1 MAAKVDLRCCV
12 LFVIFVVSGVQC
24 GNRHHRRNTN
34 ELIIKPTGP
43 HVKAVGKNLFFT
55 CKANVPNP
63 KLVKDLKWYKSNGES
78 IPEDDR
84 VYTEE
89 QPGDAA
95 VMLFIKDLREED
107 SGQYHCKG
115 FYASTEEMAA
125 EVQISTFIGITW
137 DDAPTDQHAVI
148 NTDYKIR
155 CVVLA
160 SPPATIDWLKESLI
174 VSTGDRYVIETDGL
188 LIKGVDYNDAG
199 TYTCRARVLE
209 TGSLEERDIKLEVQ
223 TPPEWVKLPGPVKGI
238 EKEKAEFA
246 CESSGIPHP
255 HYTWVDQYGIDATDK
270 EGWILEENT
279 GHLIAYQLRREDE
292 GQYTCIAEN
301 AAGRIEAQSYLDV
314 VIRPKVQELYNKTL
328 PINHPEGRLVCKAS
342 GDPLPDIIWRKWS
355 RNEPLVIGGQPGDDR
370 VFVEERKERAPDY
383 TEGEEYWK
391 VSELII
397 NGLQRKDDGL
407 YECQARNEGGQFFK
421 SGHIQVEFPPT
432 FEEQPM
438 SQQWSWDQNPINLTC
453 IATAIPNATITW
465 WYRDRE
471 INREIID
478 RNYKVFGHG
487 PRSDLIVTPLDL
499 QYYGRYT
506 CKAINPH
513 GEAFTEIELKE
524 AREPSTLQQAV
535 TDKVTATTIQFRFVA
550 PHDTGGLPI
559 DSFSVEYKETTHE
572 WDDAKRRV
580 WPASSAGFYTL
591 ENLQPTTTY
600 DLRFASK
607 NLVGFSEWGAGKQL
621 TMPQRGPPEKPRI
634 STMDQNVEN
643 DVLNLTSPDRY
654 ELSWFLPEDN
664 GIPIDFF
671 EVSFY
676 PVTYDTSKMRW
687 ERHGNL
693 FRTEIPHPGNVR
705 YLITNLYPNTHHL
718 IEIRAHN
725 QEGYSTSSALVI
737 KTARGTGEY
746 STLPPFQETSI
757 PLGAIIGAI
766 VAILLLGFIL
776 VDLACFKINRTG
788 ITYMV
793 CKRAKKKSAR
803 LNKKNKNRNH
813 PPPHTQPILK
823 DQTLNGGKNHEKDP
837 LIHENNPKETV
848 VTSTNGGRNG
858 KASISVAKDSAV

>member
-1 MAAKVDLRCCV
+1 MAFKAFV
-12 LFVIFVVSGVQC
+12 LAFSVLVISSGVTA
-24 GNRHHRRNTN
+24 GRHHKQRRASN
-34 ELIIKPTGP
+34 ELQIKPQGP
-43 HVKAVGKNLFFT
+43 REESVGKNLFFT

-63 KLVKDLKWYKSNGES
+63 KLVKDLKWYKANGES

-95 VMLFIKDLREED
+95 IMLFIKDLREED
-107 SGQYHCKG
+107 SGSYRCKG
-115 FYASTEEMAA
+115 IYATNEELHA
-125 EVQISTFIGITW
+125 EVKISTFIGITW
-137 DDAPTDQHAVI
+137 DDAPTEQNAVI

-188 LIKGVDYNDAG
+188 LIKNVDYEDAG

-238 EKEKAEFA
+238 EKEKAEFQ
-246 CESSGIPHP
+246 CEASGIPHP
-255 HYTWVDQYGIDATDK
+255 RYTWVDQYGVNARDK
-270 EGWILEENT
+270 EGWILDEDT
-279 GHLIAYQLRREDE
+279 GNLIAYQLRRQDE
-292 GQYTCIAEN
+292 GMYRCIAEN
-301 AAGRIEAQSYLDV
+301 AAGRIQAESYLDV
-314 VIRPKVQELYNKTL
+314 VIRPKVQELFNKTF
-328 PINHPEGRLVCKAS
+328 PINHPEGRIVCKAS

-355 RNEPLVIGGQPGDDR
+355 RNEPYVIGGQPNDDR
-370 VFVEERKERAPDY
+370 VFVQERTERAPDY
-383 TEGEEYWK
+383 TEGEQEWK

-397 NGLQRKDDGL
+397 NGVQRQDDGL

-438 SQQWSWDQNPINLTC
+438 SEQWSWDQNPINLTC

-478 RNYKVFGHG
+478 RNYRVFGHG

-513 GEAFTEIELKE
+513 GEAFYEIDLRE
-524 AREPSTLQQAV
+524 AREPGTIQQAV

-559 DSFSVEYKETTHE
+559 DSFAAEFKESTQQ
-572 WDDAKRRV
+572 WDNAKRRV
-580 WPASSAGFYTL
+580 WPASPNGFYIL
-591 ENLQPTTTY
+591 ENLQPRTTY
-600 DLRFASK
+600 DFRFGSK

-634 STMDQNVEN
+634 NILGKSLEN

-654 ELSWFLPEDN
+654 ELSWFIPEDN
-664 GIPIDFF
+664 GELIDFF

-676 PVTYDTSKMRW
+676 PVTYDPSQLTWNR
-687 ERHGNL
+687 RGDL

-705 YLITNLYPNTHHL
+705 YLITNLYPNTYHL

-725 QEGYSTSSALVI
+725 NFGFSPSSRLVI
-737 KTARGTGEY
+737 KTARDPNQPGPIPHPGPVFDNAGHVLAPKFKHTTSMAVFVVLFY
-746 STLPPFQETSI
+746 SM
-757 PLGAIIGAI
+757 
-766 VAILLLGFIL
+766 
-776 VDLACFKINRTG
+776 C
-788 ITYMV
+788 
-793 CKRAKKKSAR
+793 
-803 LNKKNKNRNH
+803 
-813 PPPHTQPILK
+813 LK
-823 DQTLNGGKNHEKDP
+823 
-837 LIHENNPKETV
+837 
-848 VTSTNGGRNG
+848 
-858 KASISVAKDSAV
+858 

>member
-1 MAAKVDLRCCV
+1 MAFKVNFDLILLV
-12 LFVIFVVSGVQC
+12 LLLSGVQASV
-24 GNRHHRRNTN
+24 RHHRRQSN
-34 ELIIKPTGP
+34 ELIIKPEGP

-63 KLVKDLKWYKSNGES
+63 KLVKDLKWYKSNGQS

-95 VMLFIKDLREED
+95 IMLFIKDLREED
-107 SGQYHCKG
+107 SGTYRCSG
-115 FYASTEEMAA
+115 IYATNEEMHAQ
-125 EVQISTFIGITW
+125 VDISTFIGITW
-137 DDAPTDQHAVI
+137 DDAPTEQNAVI

-188 LIKGVDYNDAG
+188 LIKNVDYNDAG
-199 TYTCRARVLE
+199 TYTCRARVME

-223 TPPEWVKLPGPVKGI
+223 TPPEWIKLPGPVKGI
-238 EKEKAEFA
+238 EKEKAEFF
-246 CESSGIPHP
+246 CEASGIPHP
-255 HYTWVDQYGIDATDK
+255 HYTWVDQDGIDASDK

-279 GHLIAYQLRREDE
+279 GHLIAYQLRRQDE
-292 GQYTCIAEN
+292 GLYTCIAEN
-301 AAGRIEAQSYLDV
+301 AAGRIEAQSNLDV
-314 VIRPKVQELYNKTL
+314 IIRPKVQELFNKTY
-328 PINHPEGRLVCKAS
+328 PINHPEGRIVCKAS

-355 RNEPLVIGGQPGDDR
+355 RNEPFIVGGQPDDDR
-370 VFVEERKERAPDY
+370 IYVEERVERAPDY
-383 TEGEEYWK
+383 TEGEQEWK

-397 NGLQRKDDGL
+397 NGVQRQDDGL

-438 SQQWSWDQNPINLTC
+438 KEQWSWDQNPINLTC

-478 RNYKVFGHG
+478 RNYRVYGHG

-513 GEAFTEIELKE
+513 GESFYEIELKE
-524 AREPSTLQQAV
+524 AREPGSLQQAV

-550 PHDTGGLPI
+550 PHETGGLPI
-559 DSFSVEYKETTHE
+559 DSFAVEYKESTQM
-572 WDDAKRRV
+572 WDNAKRRV
-580 WPASSAGFYTL
+580 WPASPSGFYIL

-634 STMDQNVEN
+634 NTMDQTVEN

-664 GIPIDFF
+664 GEQIDFF

-676 PVTYDTSKMRW
+676 PVTYDPSTLNWVR
-687 ERHGNL
+687 RGDL

-705 YLITNLYPNTHHL
+705 YLITNLYPNTYHL

-725 QEGYSTSSALVI
+725 TFGFSTQSRLVI
-737 KTARGTGEY
+737 KTARDPNQPG
-746 STLPPFQETSI
+746 SI
-757 PLGAIIGAI
+757 PTPNSHGIYNRGQRHLSFTSMTTFIVSYIIMC
-766 VAILLLGFIL
+766 LL
-776 VDLACFKINRTG
+776 K
-788 ITYMV
+788 
-793 CKRAKKKSAR
+793 
-803 LNKKNKNRNH
+803 
-813 PPPHTQPILK
+813 
-823 DQTLNGGKNHEKDP
+823 
-837 LIHENNPKETV
+837 
-848 VTSTNGGRNG
+848 
-858 KASISVAKDSAV
+858 